1 VVRNVK
7 LKELGERKI
16 IKLAREILLNGSS
29 DELKLEDDCAALEF
43 GQDYLLITTD
53 MISQRTHIPKNAKPW
68 QIGWHLVAIN
78 LSDIASMGGVP
89 LGVVVAVG
97 LPSSFDE
104 EFAKD
109 MVEGANSCAQKYGIS
124 ILGGD
129 TKETDSLTLT
139 GCAIGRVGK
148 SEIMKRKGA
157 EVDDIVCVTGALGKA
172 AAAYYSLENNSDDL
186 ESIKDLLEVQPKISE
201 GNILSQSGCVT
212 SAMDISDGLASSLF
226 QLSEIN
232 DVSYEIEFEKVPKSK
247 KAIAISE
254 KLGIPSEDL
263 VLYFGGD
270 YELLLTIKE
279 KGFKEIKKAL
289 SELGTEFTQI
299 GKVTENKKNILI
311 KDGVSTSLKN
321 KGFEHFRWNK

>member
-1 VVRNVK
+1 VVRKVK

-16 IKLAREILLNGSS
+16 IQLAREILLEGSS
-29 DELKLEDDCAALEF
+29 DELNLEDDCAALEF
-43 GQDYLLITTD
+43 GPDYLLITTD
-53 MISQRTHIPKNAKPW
+53 MISQKTHIPKKANPW

-78 LSDIASMGGVP
+78 LSDIASMGGEP
-89 LGVVVAVG
+89 LGVLVAVG

-139 GCAIGRVGK
+139 GCAIGRIGK

-157 EVDDIVCVTGALGKA
+157 KVQDIVCATGALGKA
-172 AAAYYSLENNSDDL
+172 AAAYYSLKTNSDDL
-186 ESIKDLLEVQPKISE
+186 DSIKDLLEVHPRIPE
-201 GNILSQSGCVT
+201 GRMLAKSNAVT
-212 SAMDISDGLASSLF
+212 SSMDISDGLASSLF

-232 DVSYEIEFEKVPKSK
+232 NVSYEIEFDKVPKSD
-247 KAIAISE
+247 KALAISE
-254 KLGIPSEDL
+254 KSDIPLEDL
-263 VLYFGGD
+263 ILYFGGD
-270 YELLLTIKE
+270 YELLVTIKE
-279 KGFKEIKKAL
+279 EGFKDIKKAL
-289 SELGTEFTQI
+289 SAVGTEFTQI
-299 GKVTENKKNILI
+299 GKVTENQKNILI

>member
-1 VVRNVK
+1 MK

-29 DELKLEDDCAALEF
+29 DELKLEDDCAAVEF

-53 MISQRTHIPKNAKPW
+53 MISQKTHIPKNANPW

-78 LSDIASMGGVP
+78 LSDIASMGGEP
-89 LGVVVAVG
+89 IGVVVAVG

-104 EFAKD
+104 EFAKE
-109 MVEGANSCAQKYGIS
+109 MVEGANSCSQKYGIS

-129 TKETDSLTLT
+129 TKESESLTLT
-139 GCAIGRVGK
+139 GCAIGRIGK

-157 EVDDIVCVTGALGKA
+157 RPGDIVCVTGSLGKA
-172 AAAYYSLENNSDDL
+172 AAAYYSLQKNPDDS
-186 ESIKDLLEVQPKISE
+186 ESIKDLLEVQPRISE
-201 GNILSQSGCVT
+201 GRILAKSNTVT
-212 SAMDISDGLASSLF
+212 SSMDISDGLASSLF

-232 DVSYEIEFEKVPKSK
+232 NVYYEIEFEKVPKSD
-247 KAIAISE
+247 KALAVSE
-254 KLGIPSEDL
+254 MLEIPPEDL

-270 YELLLTIKE
+270 YELLVTIKE
-279 KGFKEIKKAL
+279 ESFEDIKEAL
-289 SELGTEFTQI
+289 SATGTQFAQI

-311 KDGVSTSLKN
+311 KDGVSTLLKN
-321 KGFEHFRWNK
+321 KGFEHFRWN

>member
-1 VVRNVK
+1 MK
-7 LKELGERKI
+7 LNELGERKI

-29 DELKLEDDCAALEF
+29 DELNLEDDCGALEF

-53 MISQRTHIPKNAKPW
+53 MISQKTHIPKNAKPW

-78 LSDIASMGGVP
+78 LSDIASMGGEP

-104 EFAKD
+104 EFVKEII
-109 MVEGANSCAQKYGIS
+109 EGANLCSQKYGIS

-139 GCAIGRVGK
+139 ACAIGRVGK

-157 EVDDIVCVTGALGKA
+157 KSEDIVCVTGALGKA
-172 AAAYYSLENNSDDL
+172 AAAYYSLQKKSDDS
-186 ESIKDLLEVQPKISE
+186 ESIKDLLEVHPRIPE
-201 GNILSQSGCVT
+201 GRILSKSNAIT

-232 DVSYEIEFEKVPKSK
+232 NVSYEIEFDKVPKSD
-247 KAIAISE
+247 KALSSSE
-254 KLGIPSEDL
+254 RSDVPLEDL
-263 VLYFGGD
+263 ILYFGGD
-270 YELLLTIKE
+270 YELLVTIKE
-279 KGFKEIKKAL
+279 ERFKEIKKAL
-289 SELGTEFTQI
+289 SDVGTKFTHI
-299 GKVTENKKNILI
+299 GRVTENKKNMLI
-311 KDGVSTSLKN
+311 KDSVSTSLKD
-321 KGFEHFRWNK
+321 KGYEHFRWNK